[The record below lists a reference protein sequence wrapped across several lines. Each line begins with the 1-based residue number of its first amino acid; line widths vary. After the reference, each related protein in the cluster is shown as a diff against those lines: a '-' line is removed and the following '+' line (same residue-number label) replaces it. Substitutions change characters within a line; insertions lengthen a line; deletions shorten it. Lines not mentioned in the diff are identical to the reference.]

1 MRGRR
6 LALISG
12 EVMTFIKEWGKL
24 VALVAAVVGLFKA
37 IYEIQESRKQR
48 AEELRWKRANAA
60 RELLDDIHHH
70 ELSAS
75 AVHMMDWCDGEADY
89 QIVAGG
95 ARETISYSEVLEA
108 LKKNGKE
115 ARKPKEIYIRDCF
128 DWFFYRIDRIEHYIR
143 RGLIDF
149 EDVKAVFRVYA
160 QVTAKH
166 RPVYDNFLAFHE
178 YELAREFF
186 RRYSD

>member
-1 MRGRR
+1 
-6 LALISG
+6 
-12 EVMTFIKEWGKL
+12 MTFITEWGKP
-24 VALVAAVVGLFKA
+24 VAVVATVVGLFKA

-60 RELLDDIHHH
+60 KELLEEIHGH

-89 QIVAGG
+89 QMVSGG
-95 ARETISYSEVLEA
+95 ARETISYTEVIEA

-115 ARKPKEIYIRDCF
+115 VLKPKEIYIRDCF

-149 EDVKAVFRVYA
+149 EDVRAVFKIYA
-160 QVTAKH
+160 QVTAKD
-166 RPVYDNFLAFHE
+166 RPVYDDFLAFHQ
-178 YELAREFF
+178 YELAQDFF
-186 RRYSD
+186 RRYLVEQGGRG

>member
-1 MRGRR
+1 M
-6 LALISG
+6 ISG

-60 RELLDDIHHH
+60 KELLDDIHHH
-70 ELSAS
+70 ELAAS

-89 QIVAGG
+89 QLVSG
-95 ARETISYSEVLEA
+95 APRETISYSEVLEA
-108 LKKNGKE
+108 LKKNGRE
-115 ARKPKEIYIRDCF
+115 ARRPKEIYIRDCF

-149 EDVKAVFRVYA
+149 EDVKAVFKVYA
-160 QVTAKH
+160 QVTAKD
-166 RPVYDNFLAFHE
+166 RRVYDNFLAFHQ
-178 YELAREFF
+178 YGLAPEFF